1 MNQACKLLRPRTLL
15 LSVALLLLVTTL
27 ASAQVSV
34 VIAKAS
40 KYTPTAADAKSYFAG
55 VKLEWPDATKVQVI
69 DQPEAAIA
77 KTFYEKF
84 VGVPVTQVRKE
95 WTKLILSGQ
104 AAAPVK
110 CASDD
115 DVKKALAAN
124 PAAIGFIATAS
135 LDATVREVAKIQ

>member
-1 MNQACKLLRPRTLL
+1 VSKVRKVLNLRTLMLAAGL
-15 LSVALLLLVTTL
+15 LFLFTTL

-34 VIAKAS
+34 VVAKAS
-40 KYTPTAADAKSYFAG
+40 KYAPSEGDAKSYFAA
-55 VKLEWPDATKVQVI
+55 VKLEWPDGTKVQVI
-69 DQPEAAIA
+69 DQPDAAIA
-77 KTFYEKF
+77 KIFYEKF
-84 VGVPVTQVRKE
+84 VGVALTQVRKE

-115 DVKKALAAN
+115 EVKKALAAN

-135 LDATVREVAKIQ
+135 VDATVREIAKVQ

>member
-1 MNQACKLLRPRTLL
+1 MSKVRKVLRPRTLWLAAGLVCL
-15 LSVALLLLVTTL
+15 LATV

-40 KYTPTAADAKSYFAG
+40 KYTPSEGDAKSYFAA
-55 VKLEWPDATKVQVI
+55 VKLEWPDGTKVQVI
-69 DQPEAAIA
+69 DQPDAASA
-77 KTFYEKF
+77 KAFYEKF
-84 VGVPVTQVRKE
+84 VGVAVTQVRKE

-104 AAAPVK
+104 ATAPVK

-115 DVKKALAAN
+115 EVKKALAAN

-135 LDATVREVAKIQ
+135 VDASVREIAKIQ

>member
-1 MNQACKLLRPRTLL
+1 VSQAIKVFRPRTLF
-15 LSVALLLLVTTL
+15 LSVALLFLVATL

-34 VIAKAS
+34 VVAKAS
-40 KYTPTAADAKSYFAG
+40 KYTPTEADAKSFFAA
-55 VKLEWPDATKVQVI
+55 VKLEWPDGTKVQVI
-69 DQPEAAIA
+69 DQPDAATA

-104 AAAPVK
+104 ATAPVK

-115 DVKKALAAN
+115 EVKKALAAN

-135 LDATVREVAKIQ
+135 LDATVREIAKIQ